1 MSKILKDQKKQGKSK
16 KWYNGNKWWQKE
28 EGAKCHQKKK
38 EKFKVEPKKYVL
50 LRLNLLLYDFW
61 SLA

>member
-1 MSKILKDQKKQGKSK
+1 MPISLQKKVRPKTTSKILKDQKKQGKSK

-38 EKFKVEPKKYVL
+38 EKFKVEPEKYV
-50 LRLNLLLYDFW
+50 D
-61 SLA
+61 